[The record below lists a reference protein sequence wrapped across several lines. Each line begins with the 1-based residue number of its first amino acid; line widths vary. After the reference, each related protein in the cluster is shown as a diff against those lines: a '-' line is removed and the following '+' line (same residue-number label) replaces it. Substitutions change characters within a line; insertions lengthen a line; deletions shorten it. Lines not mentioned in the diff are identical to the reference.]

1 LIGSQRSASMRVDE
15 EAVSIVSAFAA
26 KNGSH
31 RQGPDVLALC
41 SYSEEG
47 DRDHVTEAD
56 VRKATLL

>member
-1 LIGSQRSASMRVDE
+1 MRVDE